1 MPTLSI
7 KDVPEPVAQALR
19 ERARLNHRSLQGELL
34 SLVTA
39 AAAAHD
45 VVVPAPGLRVD
56 GLAHAAQHAQRAQVV
71 LLHGRVAEAHE
82 RADGRGRRVELR
94 HLEALDD
101 LPVAARVRVERR
113 ALEHERRDAVAERP
127 VHHPRV
133 PCDPAV
139 KGEEREE

>member
-45 VVVPAPGLRVD
+45 PQGLTGSSPRATAVSHSPSPA
-56 GLAHAAQHAQRAQVV
+56 AAQGSLKSIEHIAREQAARRPRPVRGVLAAGAQV
-71 LLHGRVAEAHE
+71 RSD
-82 RADGRGRRVELR
+82 RDGR
-94 HLEALDD
+94 
-101 LPVAARVRVERR
+101 
-113 ALEHERRDAVAERP
+113 
-127 VHHPRV
+127 
-133 PCDPAV
+133 
-139 KGEEREE
+139 